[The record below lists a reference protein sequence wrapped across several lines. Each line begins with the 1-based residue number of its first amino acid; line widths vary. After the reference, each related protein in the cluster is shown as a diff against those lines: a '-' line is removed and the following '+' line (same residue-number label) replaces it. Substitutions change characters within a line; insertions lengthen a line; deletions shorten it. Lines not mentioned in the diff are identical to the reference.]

1 LSFLGAAFLMA
12 LPLIAV
18 PVAIHLYRGRQR
30 DVIPW
35 GAMQFLATAAT
46 KGRSVERLE
55 EWLLMLLR
63 LAAIA
68 ALVFALARPMV
79 RSSWLGHGADGELIL
94 VLDNSLSTSREANG
108 EAVID
113 RIKARANDVIDA
125 ASSNESVQIVLAAG
139 AEWATAEGVLADGDG
154 KRQLRQIVEEL
165 APTQGKAVLL
175 ECVRAAVNLQAP
187 EGLSGRRIVVI
198 SDDQASS
205 WQAAVDGPW
214 RQLAAA
220 RDAADYPINIE
231 AINAGPA
238 SPTLDNLAVAKLD
251 AAHKLVQAGDDL
263 IVSAEIVNTGST
275 SSGPAQLEWLIEDK
289 VVQTTPLESTA
300 RGGSI
305 TAAGR
310 LPMKLTGTFL
320 VSCRIARGDQIELD
334 QSNSLVVEVAE
345 HTPVLLVQSAN
356 ASGQKLLTSDLLQA
370 ALGYAD
376 GKPEAWHSVYQPE
389 VIEPAALA
397 TRPLDNVSAVLIDNL
412 AELDAVALERLNE
425 FVRAGGG
432 LWVGLGDRV
441 DRDQFNRDWYA
452 DGSGLSP
459 VELAV
464 VDAIDPEDQV
474 AGTIH
479 PPSRDHPATVQLA
492 NTTQLDIDQARVTQR
507 WTFAARPES
516 AAISPVLE
524 SGDGRPLVAEHFVG
538 QGRVLI
544 QAMPLGLEWTNL
556 PLMKAYVVM
565 IHDGLDYIT
574 APTSA
579 RFNLT
584 PGAPIVAI
592 ATSAVEATL
601 LTPRGREIALRAAT
615 NAATPS
621 YRYAQTRLPGVYRLR
636 LKATDGSIRDVP
648 FQVERDPAESNLQAL
663 SDERRAFLSSLE
675 IRFDGVEAPA
685 ASSTAPP
692 PPRREPVWG
701 ALLIALIAFL
711 IAEMLL
717 ASWLGRQRHGFPL
730 NAA

>member
-1 LSFLGAAFLMA
+1 MSFLGAAFLMA

-30 DVIPW
+30 DVISW

-68 ALVFALARPMV
+68 ALVFALAQPMV
-79 RSSWLGHGADGELIL
+79 RSSWLGHGADGELTL
-94 VLDNSLSTSREANG
+94 VLDNSLSTSREENG
-108 EAVID
+108 VAVID
-113 RIKARANDVIDA
+113 RIKSRANDVIDA

-139 AEWATAEGVLADGDG
+139 AEWATAEGVLADGAG

-165 APTQGKAVLL
+165 APTQGKAVIL
-175 ECVRAAVNLQAP
+175 ECVRAAVHLQAP

-205 WQAAVDGPW
+205 WQAAADGPW

-231 AINAGPA
+231 AINADVTSA
-238 SPTLDNLAVAKLD
+238 TLDNLAVAKLD
-251 AAHKLVQAGDDL
+251 AAHKLVQPGEEL
-263 IVSAEIVNTGST
+263 TVTAEIANTGS
-275 SSGPAQLEWLIEDK
+275 SSSAPAQLEWLIEDK
-289 VVQTTPLESTA
+289 VVQTTPLESA
-300 RGGSI
+300 APGGSI
-305 TAAGR
+305 TAAAQ
-310 LPMKLTGTFL
+310 LPMELAGTFL
-320 VSCRIARGDQIELD
+320 VSCRIARSDQMALD

-356 ASGQKLLTSDLLQA
+356 KSARKLSTGDLLQA

-376 GKPEAWHSVYQPE
+376 GKPQPWHSVYQPE

-397 TRPLDNVSAVLIDNL
+397 TRPLDNVRAVLIDNL
-412 AELDAVALERLNE
+412 TEVDGVVLERLNE

-459 VELAV
+459 VELAA
-464 VDAIDPEDQV
+464 VDAIDPDDEV

-492 NTTQLDIDQARVTQR
+492 NTSQLDIDQAQVTQR
-507 WTFAARPES
+507 WTFTARPES
-516 AAISPVLE
+516 AAAIAPVLE
-524 SGDGRPLVAEHFVG
+524 SGDGRPLVVEHFVG
-538 QGRVLI
+538 RGRVLI

-565 IHDGLDYIT
+565 IHDGLNYIT

-584 PGAPIVAI
+584 PGAPIIAT
-592 ATSAVEATL
+592 ATSAAEATL
-601 LTPRGREIALRAAT
+601 LTPRGREIPLRAAT
-615 NAATPS
+615 SAATPS
-621 YRYAQTRLPGVYRLR
+621 YRYSQTRLPGLYRLR
-636 LKATDGSIRDVP
+636 LKATDGSIRDIP

-663 SDERRAFLSSLE
+663 SDESRTLLSSLG
-675 IRFDGVEAPA
+675 IRFDGAEATAP
-685 ASSTAPP
+685 SSTAP

-711 IAEMLL
+711 IAELLL
-717 ASWLGRQRHGFPL
+717 ASWLGRQRHSFPL
-730 NAA
+730 NTA